1 MINPRFHV
9 IYFTVGSSRAQQAYQ
24 DAENA
29 LERMNTEKET
39 KENDVKEIFNIHGFG
54 AKGEWKKLDGT
65 CLEKDT
71 GE

>member
-1 MINPRFHV
+1 V
-9 IYFTVGSSRAQQAYQ
+9 IYFEADSSRAQQAYQ
-24 DAENA
+24 EAENA
-29 LERMNTEKET
+29 LKRMNSEKET
-39 KENDVKEIFNIHGFG
+39 KENDVKDIFNIDGFG